1 MGLSFLLPSFSN
13 GIAFEFDLVR
23 VVQEAITDGIGQS
36 GITHSEVP
44 VVQGILA
51 GDDGGTLVVA
61 IFDDLHEVLLFE
73 ISQGSEE
80 EVVDDQDVDLSQA
93 GKGFEM
99 GAIAAGLVQGG
110 KESGGSEVKDGI
122 ARAGGEVAEGTGDK
136 AFTDTSGAAEKD
148 GAVILDPLGGGEV

>member
-36 GITHSEVP
+36 GITHSEMP

-61 IFDDLHEVLLFE
+61 ILDNFHEVLLFE

-80 EVVDDQDVDLSQA
+80 EVVDDQEVDFSQA
-93 GKGFEM
+93 G
-99 GAIAAGLVQGG
+99 
-110 KESGGSEVKDGI
+110 
-122 ARAGGEVAEGTGDK
+122 
-136 AFTDTSGAAEKD
+136 
-148 GAVILDPLGGGEV
+148 